1 MCSEGY
7 PAVDVFDM
15 TGATPNQ
22 PQDAAGFD
30 YSVLKP
36 VENTLKHYFE
46 TRTNK
51 RCIREK
57 VFRKVKQQERIDVQ
71 NQIDADASGSG
82 SGNEAE
88 DTTTAKQASNT
99 VTKA

>member
-22 PQDAAGFD
+22 PQHAAGFD

-46 TRTNK
+46 TRTSK
-51 RCIREK
+51 RCMRDK
-57 VFRKVKQQERIDVQ
+57 VFRKVKQEERIDVQ
-71 NQIDADASGSG
+71 NQIEAYASGSG
-82 SGNEAE
+82 SGKEAE
-88 DTTTAKQASNT
+88 DMTNTKQANST
-99 VTKA
+99 VTNA